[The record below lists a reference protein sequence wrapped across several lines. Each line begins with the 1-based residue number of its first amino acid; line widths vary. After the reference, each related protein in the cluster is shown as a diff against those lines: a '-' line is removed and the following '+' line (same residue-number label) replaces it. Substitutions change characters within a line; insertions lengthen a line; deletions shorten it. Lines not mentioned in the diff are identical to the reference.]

1 MALPARVYLTLHET
15 SARWGCN
22 IADIAGWADAGR
34 FRILSGIAAVRY
46 GDEVIA
52 GKVTLSPMELMPLFR
67 RCGTGPAE
75 GIMRRI
81 QPAGRQDWLL
91 ITDPVC
97 GITVAV
103 ADMVIM
109 ADRPRSA
116 APLAWRRCSP
126 ANQQRRRER
135 QLSES
140 PNGAD
145 GLPGTGTPTRDPEEK
160 GCAGRPSAGGGAGVP
175 PGPAGTRCLGD
186 LARPGGGIDGGPSGG
201 RGGKGIWQTGSDR
214 CYDNAESSGC
224 PCPRAA

>member
-1 MALPARVYLTLHET
+1 MALPPRVYLTLQET

-34 FRILSGIAAVRY
+34 FRILTGITAVRC

-67 RCGTGPAE
+67 RCGTGPSE

-109 ADRPRSA
+109 AEEVHAFEDENDMVRRVASGPGVTSPYDWEGMNVALIQRIHNQGLPPTQGELVAEMQDWFADRSDGKKMPDSRSI
-116 APLAWRRCSP
+116 
-126 ANQQRRRER
+126 RRRIT
-135 QLSES
+135 
-140 PNGAD
+140 PIWK
-145 GLPGTGTPTRDPEEK
+145 GLQEEE
-160 GCAGRPSAGGGAGVP
+160 V
-175 PGPAGTRCLGD
+175 
-186 LARPGGGIDGGPSGG
+186 
-201 RGGKGIWQTGSDR
+201 
-214 CYDNAESSGC
+214 
-224 PCPRAA
+224 

>member
-34 FRILSGIAAVRY
+34 FRILTGITAVRC

-67 RCGTGPAE
+67 RCGTGPSE

-91 ITDPVC
+91 ITDPAC

-109 ADRPRSA
+109 AEEVHAFEDENDMIRRVAAGPGVSTSYDWEGMNIALIVRIFDHGLPDTQADLVAEMQEWFADRSDGKKMPDSRSI
-116 APLAWRRCSP
+116 
-126 ANQQRRRER
+126 RRRI
-135 QLSES
+135 
-140 PNGAD
+140 
-145 GLPGTGTPTRDPEEK
+145 TPIWRALKREE
-160 GCAGRPSAGGGAGVP
+160 A
-175 PGPAGTRCLGD
+175 
-186 LARPGGGIDGGPSGG
+186 
-201 RGGKGIWQTGSDR
+201 
-214 CYDNAESSGC
+214 
-224 PCPRAA
+224 

>member
-34 FRILSGIAAVRY
+34 FRILTGITAVRC

-67 RCGTGPAE
+67 RCGTGPSE

-91 ITDPVC
+91 ITDPAC

-109 ADRPRSA
+109 AEEVHAFEDENDMIRRVAAGPGVSTSYDWEGMNIALIVRIFDHGLPDTQADLVAEMQEWFADRSDGKKMPDSRSI
-116 APLAWRRCSP
+116 
-126 ANQQRRRER
+126 RRRI
-135 QLSES
+135 
-140 PNGAD
+140 
-145 GLPGTGTPTRDPEEK
+145 TPIWR
-160 GCAGRPSAGGGAGVP
+160 ALQR
-175 PGPAGTRCLGD
+175 GD
-186 LARPGGGIDGGPSGG
+186 A
-201 RGGKGIWQTGSDR
+201 
-214 CYDNAESSGC
+214 
-224 PCPRAA
+224 

>member
-34 FRILSGIAAVRY
+34 FRILTGITAVRC

-67 RCGTGPAE
+67 RCGTGPSE

-91 ITDPVC
+91 ITDPAC

-109 ADRPRSA
+109 AEEVHAFEDENDMIRRVAAGPGASTSYDWEGMNIALIVRIFDHGLPDTQADLVAEMQEWFADRSDGKKMPDSRSI
-116 APLAWRRCSP
+116 
-126 ANQQRRRER
+126 RRRI
-135 QLSES
+135 
-140 PNGAD
+140 
-145 GLPGTGTPTRDPEEK
+145 TPIWR
-160 GCAGRPSAGGGAGVP
+160 ALQR
-175 PGPAGTRCLGD
+175 GD
-186 LARPGGGIDGGPSGG
+186 A
-201 RGGKGIWQTGSDR
+201 
-214 CYDNAESSGC
+214 
-224 PCPRAA
+224 

>member
-1 MALPARVYLTLHET
+1 MALPPRVYLTLHET

-22 IADIAGWADAGR
+22 VADIAGWADAGR
-34 FRILSGIAAVRY
+34 FRILTGITAVRC

-67 RCGTGPAE
+67 RCGTGPSE

-109 ADRPRSA
+109 AEDVHAFEDENDMVRRVASGPGVTSPYDWEGMNVALIQRIHNQGLPPTQGELVAEMQDWFADRSDGKKMPDSRSI
-116 APLAWRRCSP
+116 
-126 ANQQRRRER
+126 RRRIT
-135 QLSES
+135 
-140 PNGAD
+140 PIWK
-145 GLPGTGTPTRDPEEK
+145 GLQEDE
-160 GCAGRPSAGGGAGVP
+160 V
-175 PGPAGTRCLGD
+175 
-186 LARPGGGIDGGPSGG
+186 
-201 RGGKGIWQTGSDR
+201 
-214 CYDNAESSGC
+214 
-224 PCPRAA
+224 

>member
-34 FRILSGIAAVRY
+34 FRILTGITAVRC

-67 RCGTGPAE
+67 RCGTGPSE

-91 ITDPVC
+91 ITDPAC

-109 ADRPRSA
+109 AEEVHAFEDENDMIRRVAAGPGVSTSYDWEGMNIALIVRIFDHGLPDSQADLVAEMQEWFADRSDGKKMPDSRSI
-116 APLAWRRCSP
+116 
-126 ANQQRRRER
+126 RRRI
-135 QLSES
+135 
-140 PNGAD
+140 
-145 GLPGTGTPTRDPEEK
+145 TPIWR
-160 GCAGRPSAGGGAGVP
+160 ALQR
-175 PGPAGTRCLGD
+175 GD
-186 LARPGGGIDGGPSGG
+186 A
-201 RGGKGIWQTGSDR
+201 
-214 CYDNAESSGC
+214 
-224 PCPRAA
+224 